1 MKIDGN
7 RSNNQTDATQSAEA
21 AQKIAE
27 QRAAAKKAEQSAAAG
42 TDTVQV
48 SSDAKLMAAAVQ
60 AANEPTPIRTDKV
73 EEMKRKL
80 AAGEIGNDAGRLA
93 DRIIDDLL
101 KE

>member
-7 RSNNQTDATQSAEA
+7 RSSNQTDATQSTEA
-21 AQKIAE
+21 AQKLAE
-27 QRAAAKKAEQSAAAG
+27 KRAAKQAERAANTG
-42 TDTVQV
+42 TDSVQV
-48 SSDAKLMAAAVQ
+48 SSDAKLMSAAVQ
-60 AANEPTPIRTDKV
+60 KANEPTPIRTDKV

-80 AAGEIGNDAGRLA
+80 ANGEIGTDAGRLA